1 MESSCIALIINRRT
15 FHIQR
20 PKIDV
25 TPRQFNNW
33 QQAINSTVHA
43 MMQTDTLCMHEK
55 LKKSMSPIYQLC
67 KYTSI
72 ITKNAK
78 LMLIINFSIY
88 WSQPYVSQMHTRST
102 NAITF
107 RQLKLNVY
115 ISLAST
121 PGPAQKIRKRARWHF
136 KIPRMCW
143 VSIMCK
149 SHVLRTKGV
158 TEYGNGSCQGATRR
172 ETRVVA

>member
-1 MESSCIALIINRRT
+1 ML
-15 FHIQR
+15 HQ
-20 PKIDV
+20 D
-25 TPRQFNNW
+25 
-33 QQAINSTVHA
+33 NSTTDNKLLTVQYMHA

-72 ITKNAK
+72 ITENAK
-78 LMLIINFSIY
+78 SMLIIDFSIY
-88 WSQPYVSQMHTRST
+88 WSQHYVSQMHTRST
-102 NAITF
+102 YTITF
-107 RQLKLNVY
+107 RHLKLNAY
-115 ISLAST
+115 ISPAST
-121 PGPAQKIRKRARWHF
+121 PGPAQKSGKGPGHTC

-149 SHVLRTKGV
+149 SRVLCTKGV
-158 TEYGNGSCQGATRR
+158 TEYGNRSCQLGATKR